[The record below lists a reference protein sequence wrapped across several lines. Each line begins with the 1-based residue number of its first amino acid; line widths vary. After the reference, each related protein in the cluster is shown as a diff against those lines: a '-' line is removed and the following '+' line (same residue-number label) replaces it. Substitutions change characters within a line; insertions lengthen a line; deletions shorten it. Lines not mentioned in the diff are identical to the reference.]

1 MKKIHKKDE
10 NLDFYSRLFSIL
22 NKIDKI
28 DKIDKK
34 LEKVKL

>member
-22 NKIDKI
+22 SKI

>member
-28 DKIDKK
+28 DKK